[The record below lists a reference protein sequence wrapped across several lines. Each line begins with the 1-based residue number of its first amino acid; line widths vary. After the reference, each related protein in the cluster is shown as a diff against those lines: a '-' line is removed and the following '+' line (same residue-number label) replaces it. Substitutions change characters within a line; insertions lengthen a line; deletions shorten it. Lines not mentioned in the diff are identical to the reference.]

1 MQEMFSQ
8 SNALSSTPRTRLK
21 DFFPTTTPVPTYA
34 SDVKVNISESLKIM
48 YIEKIFAERLNHK
61 LKRRRPI
68 FTNSTNMTIFDSS
81 NRVLLFNM
89 TGSLFL
95 SNTSTNATFT
105 TYAKNEYTFAN
116 NSGVLRVVEL
126 GLVEINNVTG
136 NLAIHD
142 TIRNLT
148 LTNISGNLTVKDVR
162 GNLTLNNITGNVTI
176 TDSWGN
182 LTAKNVIGVLTID
195 DIFGSVIV
203 DQVIGNL
210 SIDEAGG
217 STTIMNVTGHVIVD
231 EVSGVM
237 SIVNVSGNVFV
248 IGVSGRLHVQNVT
261 GNLTVIG
268 VRHRGDL
275 IVDDV
280 KGDLTIN
287 DVIGNVQIGHVT
299 GMLRQLNTIRRG
311 KQWQRRYGDHHHYQV
326 RHSYE
331 LEEDD
336 EEDEKEDE
344 DDEEEENEED
354 YEYEYEGAEQEDED
368 SEEEEESNEA
378 HEDLQK
384 YLFKNNCTTRFNATP
399 EDVDILCYVN
409 GSLTSRLLS
418 DIDLGSSSSSSSSS
432 SEEGDGKS
440 EDDNSE
446 EDQSGELERDSAME
460 DDRDG
465 NLISEE
471 GLLSNERLSELGN
484 RTRQAGDNSTNK
496 LHSDVYDTGLSEE
509 YSSEELNII
518 GGIDV
523 GSAPATHGE
532 IRLNDEFPST
542 VCYHPRMVERI
553 THPLDGQLLWSPTE
567 QKQMTSAYYWGLL
580 VSQLAGVRL
589 VGVMGGKMLMLGGV
603 MMGGIL
609 TLLLPPLA
617 TLGPYWVFT
626 LRLLIGITQG
636 VCSPAVHALLAAWAP
651 PSERNKMVAFT
662 YSGIGVGAAVGG
674 PVAAWLVRSIGWE
687 SLFYLQGALAVLWC
701 GAWYIM
707 AHDTPHDHP
716 RIGARELRRISA
728 AVAHHHAGRSLPIPW
743 GAIIRSKHVLAIILA
758 QATTSWMWYTLY
770 HHVPFYASTAL
781 HGPVAQVQV
790 VWLAA
795 LMAGCVVVVA
805 YAVLADWAI
814 NHRWTTIVVIRRAAN
829 SLCTVITVAC
839 LIGLAQ
845 AKCHYNAV
853 LACGALALAIGM
865 PAVLVAALSN
875 SLDLAPNH
883 AAVIQ
888 GIAGTA
894 AAAAS
899 LMAPSY
905 KRYLI
910 TGQATLERWRTLW
923 YTVAIFLVLG
933 NCLYF
938 LLASAKEQIWNRPVM
953 LSIVT
958 RPGNGRPESNG
969 ISLQNVNTFRN
980 NNYTSS
986 EFTSAVTIP
995 AERSRA
1001 YGNTAATARS
1011 NNNNSRGLSNGCHDN
1026 AAFTLQ

>member
-1 MQEMFSQ
+1 MYL
-8 SNALSSTPRTRLK
+8 NLS
-21 DFFPTTTPVPTYA
+21 
-34 SDVKVNISESLKIM
+34 ISMPLM
-48 YIEKIFAERLNHK
+48 LNHTAIH
-61 LKRRRPI
+61 LKYLNRSALEDQAGV
-68 FTNSTNMTIFDSS
+68 FFDTA
-81 NRVLLFNM
+81 LLDDNTM
-89 TGSLFL
+89 PVDGMKSIKIWDGTEIL
-95 SNTSTNATFT
+95 SNGEVKLPTKKHKVVSTEISATFPSDT
-105 TYAKNEYTFAN
+105 ASSVVVPENTESVIGIDAKPELAESIKNVGLFSIHAYNE
-116 NSGVLRVVEL
+116 SDDD
-126 GLVEINNVTG
+126 I
-136 NLAIHD
+136 IH
-142 TIRNLT
+142 
-148 LTNISGNLTVKDVR
+148 
-162 GNLTLNNITGNVTI
+162 TGNVTI
-176 TDSWGN
+176 G
-182 LTAKNVIGVLTID
+182 ID
-195 DIFGSVIV
+195 HDLFSFISNATN
-203 DQVIGNL
+203 DTSRGNL

-553 THPLDGQLLWSPTE
+553 THPL
-567 QKQMTSAYYWGLL
+567 
-580 VSQLAGVRL
+580 VS
-589 VGVMGGKMLMLGGV
+589 
-603 MMGGIL
+603 
-609 TLLLPPLA
+609 
-617 TLGPYWVFT
+617 
-626 LRLLIGITQG
+626 
-636 VCSPAVHALLAAWAP
+636 
-651 PSERNKMVAFT
+651 
-662 YSGIGVGAAVGG
+662 
-674 PVAAWLVRSIGWE
+674 
-687 SLFYLQGALAVLWC
+687 
-701 GAWYIM
+701 
-707 AHDTPHDHP
+707 
-716 RIGARELRRISA
+716 
-728 AVAHHHAGRSLPIPW
+728 
-743 GAIIRSKHVLAIILA
+743 
-758 QATTSWMWYTLY
+758 
-770 HHVPFYASTAL
+770 AL
-781 HGPVAQVQV
+781 HG
-790 VWLAA
+790 
-795 LMAGCVVVVA
+795 
-805 YAVLADWAI
+805 VLSP
-814 NHRWTTIVVIRRAAN
+814 T
-829 SLCTVITVAC
+829 SFLCSCDDLYSSPASSCETV
-839 LIGLAQ
+839 L
-845 AKCHYNAV
+845 
-853 LACGALALAIGM
+853 
-865 PAVLVAALSN
+865 
-875 SLDLAPNH
+875 
-883 AAVIQ
+883 
-888 GIAGTA
+888 
-894 AAAAS
+894 
-899 LMAPSY
+899 
-905 KRYLI
+905 
-910 TGQATLERWRTLW
+910 
-923 YTVAIFLVLG
+923 
-933 NCLYF
+933 
-938 LLASAKEQIWNRPVM
+938 
-953 LSIVT
+953 
-958 RPGNGRPESNG
+958 
-969 ISLQNVNTFRN
+969 
-980 NNYTSS
+980 
-986 EFTSAVTIP
+986 
-995 AERSRA
+995 
-1001 YGNTAATARS
+1001 
-1011 NNNNSRGLSNGCHDN
+1011 
-1026 AAFTLQ
+1026 FTLFFM